1 MSFRLDNCGSVRSV
15 TVADVVSEEDF
26 EENTDSPIK
35 YRKRSEM
42 WHYTPHREHDCDS
55 DDCEEEPCHL
65 NEHDHVNNVQV
76 GAGAVEYCDDERTV
90 EMIADSDSGTHCL
103 SELELQTFEQDCMHP
118 SNPSAESSMEAR
130 QLPSVPSMSFSTV
143 PRHRLPCV
151 TPLAE
156 NDKYL
161 VFTSSS
167 KTWIPHEISLRR
179 IRDCDT
185 LGRIRRYIS
194 KRCGYQNIA
203 GCPSVTVNVG

>member
-15 TVADVVSEEDF
+15 TVADVVSEQDF
-26 EENTDSPIK
+26 EESTDSPIK

-42 WHYTPHREHDCDS
+42 WKYSPHTEQDSDS
-55 DDCEEEPCHL
+55 DDCEEEPCDL

-76 GAGAVEYCDDERTV
+76 GDRAVDYCDDVHLV
-90 EMIADSDSGTHCL
+90 EMIDESDAHSI
-103 SELELQTFEQDCMHP
+103 SDFEFQTFERDCVHP
-118 SNPSAESSMEAR
+118 SNPSVETSIEAR

-156 NDKYL
+156 KDKYL

-167 KTWIPHEISLRR
+167 KTWVPHEISLRR

-194 KRCGYQNIA
+194 KR
-203 GCPSVTVNVG
+203 